1 MFFGEGNSDESNGIP
16 SLGKRL
22 QLWVY
27 SKRSTLSKMNVLKQR
42 LANRLG
48 SRAGSVELELNY
60 SCNHSGVTNQ
70 TSAPPPLHGS
80 SATLI

>member
-42 LANRLG
+42 LAE
-48 SRAGSVELELNY
+48 SEQAGL
-60 SCNHSGVTNQ
+60 
-70 TSAPPPLHGS
+70 
-80 SATLI
+80 